1 MRKLSDKAR
10 LRSVLYNNRVG
21 IFKNINIKR
30 YTKKGAEDFTSW
42 RETKELW
49 TLNTIY
55 ESWLDPILTKIKKN
69 KNSYEGHFED
79 SWENVNM
86 GGILGN
92 KIPLLTPLF
101 L

>member
-1 MRKLSDKAR
+1 MRKLLDKVR

-30 YTKKGAEDFTSW
+30 YIKKGVEDFISW
-42 RETKELW
+42 REIKELW
-49 TLNTIY
+49 ILNIIY
-55 ESWLDPILTKIKKN
+55 EFWLDFILIKIKKN
-69 KNSYEGHFED
+69 KNSYEGYFED

-92 KIPLLTPLF
+92 KILLFILLF